1 MLETLLSAVFDPA
14 WNARN
19 RLTIW
24 VCIVAVLFLSGVG
37 FPLPEDVPLMLS
49 GFTRYKQSG
58 DVFVWWHY
66 VGTFFTAV
74 IPILLGD
81 LLAYSLGRR
90 FGWALRKIRFFR
102 RVITDKGM
110 ARVQNWYDHYGS
122 FTVFLGRQVA
132 GVRFVTFYT
141 AGTMRMNL
149 AKFVLWDFMGC
160 LISVPVWLTLGLL
173 ASKHGRKWME
183 AAGTSVGRW
192 FLAGALT
199 AALLLFLWAKY
210 RGKHQPPPTE
220 E

>member
-1 MLETLLSAVFDPA
+1 MLEAILGAVFNPA

-24 VCIVAVLFLSGVG
+24 LCIVLVLFLSGVG
-37 FPLPEDVPLMLS
+37 LPLPEDVPLMLS

-66 VGTFFTAV
+66 VGTFFTVV

-81 LLAYSLGRR
+81 LVAYGMGRR
-90 FGWALRKIRFFR
+90 WGWALRRIRFFR
-102 RVITDKGM
+102 RIITEKGM

-132 GVRFVTFYT
+132 GVRFLTFYT

-149 AKFVLWDFMGC
+149 AKFVLWDFLGC
-160 LISVPVWLTLGLL
+160 MVSVPIWLTLGRF
-173 ASKHGRKWME
+173 ASEHGRVWMQ
-183 AAGTSVGRW
+183 AASTNVGRG
-192 FLAGALT
+192 FLGAVLVL
-199 AALLLFLWAKY
+199 ALALFLWSKLKAK
-210 RGKHQPPPTE
+210 REVTSQKE
-220 E
+220 